1 MNKGRA
7 KASKFP
13 AAMKGKIATVV
24 LAIALAQLTRADST
38 VQQAQQELKEQG
50 YYFGQINGE
59 KNADT
64 IAAIRRFQIRSGL
77 PVTGE
82 LDEQTLRTLRSGTAS
97 SSAPANMPQPQRP
110 KDEGIANEQSGEE
123 ATPAPRERQVARG
136 EPTPAQATV
145 SIFSNTPYEMAPPE
159 LQQRVVV
166 GAQTLLR
173 RRGFYKG
180 VSDGIFSPNLEFS
193 IRAFQSRLGIVPNGR
208 LDMDTLAALGLLPG
222 QNGRTPMEMPRRR
235 VVPAEEP
242 PVRGEWIH

>member
-1 MNKGRA
+1 MA
-7 KASKFP
+7 KASKLRET
-13 AAMKGKIATVV
+13 MKGKIATVI
-24 LAIALAQLTRADST
+24 LMIGLAQLTRADTT
-38 VQQAQQELKEQG
+38 VQEAQQALKEQG

-59 KNADT
+59 KDADT

-77 PVTGE
+77 PITGE

-97 SSAPANMPQPQRP
+97 SSAATNTPQPQPREDDGT
-110 KDEGIANEQSGEE
+110 KQSGE
-123 ATPAPRERQVARG
+123 ATPPPSEAQVPRLERAPSQVNAN
-136 EPTPAQATV
+136 
-145 SIFSNTPYEMAPPE
+145 IFSNTLYEMAPPE

-193 IRAFQSRLGIVPNGR
+193 IRAFQSRVGIVPTGR
-208 LDMDTLAALGLLPG
+208 LDMETLAALGLLPG
-222 QNGRTPMEMPRRR
+222 QNGRPFMEMPRRR

>member
-1 MNKGRA
+1 
-7 KASKFP
+7 
-13 AAMKGKIATVV
+13 MKGKIATVI
-24 LAIALAQLTRADST
+24 LAIALAQLARADST
-38 VQQAQQELKEQG
+38 VQEAQQELKEQG
-50 YYFGQINGE
+50 YYFGQVNGE

-64 IAAIRRFQIRSGL
+64 IAAIRRFQIRGGL

-97 SSAPANMPQPQRP
+97 SSAPTNMPQPQRP
-110 KDEGIANEQSGEE
+110 ENNATAEEQSGE
-123 ATPAPRERQVARG
+123 ATPPPREEQAARA
-136 EPTPAQATV
+136 EPVPSQSTA

-180 VSDGIFSPNLEFS
+180 ASDGILSPNLEFS
-193 IRAFQSRLGIVPNGR
+193 IRAFQSRLGIATNGR
-208 LDMDTLAALGLLPG
+208 LDMETLAALGLLPG

-235 VVPAEEP
+235 FVPAEGP

>member
-1 MNKGRA
+1 
-7 KASKFP
+7 
-13 AAMKGKIATVV
+13 MKGIIATVILMIG
-24 LAIALAQLTRADST
+24 LAPLTRADST
-38 VQQAQQELKEQG
+38 VQEAQQELKEQG

-59 KNADT
+59 KDADT

-77 PVTGE
+77 SITGE
-82 LDEQTLRTLRSGTAS
+82 LDEQTLRALRSATAS
-97 SSAPANMPQPQRP
+97 SSAPTNTPQPQRRE
-110 KDEGIANEQSGEE
+110 DEQSEE
-123 ATPAPRERQVARG
+123 ATPPPREAQTPRV
-136 EPTPAQATV
+136 EPAPSSQAAA

-193 IRAFQSRLGIVPNGR
+193 IRAFQSRVGIVPNGR
-208 LDMDTLAALGLLPG
+208 LDMETLAALGLLPG
-222 QNGRTPMEMPRRR
+222 QNGRPFMEMPRRR

>member
-1 MNKGRA
+1 
-7 KASKFP
+7 
-13 AAMKGKIATVV
+13 MKGKIATTI

-38 VQQAQQELKEQG
+38 VQEVQQELKEQG

-59 KNADT
+59 KDADT

-77 PVTGE
+77 PITGE
-82 LDEQTLRTLRSGTAS
+82 LDEQTLRTLHSGTAS
-97 SSAPANMPQPQRP
+97 SAAPTNRQQPQPRE
-110 KDEGIANEQSGEE
+110 DERTANEQSEE
-123 ATPAPRERQVARG
+123 ATPPPREAQVARA
-136 EPTPAQATV
+136 EPAPSRATAN
-145 SIFSNTPYEMAPPE
+145 IFSNTPYEMAPPE

-193 IRAFQSRLGIVPNGR
+193 IRAFQSRLGIAPNGR
-208 LDMDTLAALGLLPG
+208 LDMNTLAALGLLPG
-222 QNGRTPMEMPRRR
+222 QNGRTPMEIPRRR

>member
-1 MNKGRA
+1 
-7 KASKFP
+7 
-13 AAMKGKIATVV
+13 MKGKIATVI
-24 LAIALAQLTRADST
+24 LMIGLTPLTRADST
-38 VQQAQQELKEQG
+38 VQEAQQELKEQG

-59 KNADT
+59 KDADT

-77 PVTGE
+77 PITGE

-97 SSAPANMPQPQRP
+97 SSVPANTPQPQRRED
-110 KDEGIANEQSGEE
+110 DETQQSEE
-123 ATPAPRERQVARG
+123 ATPPPRE
-136 EPTPAQATV
+136 AQAARPERTL
-145 SIFSNTPYEMAPPE
+145 SPASANIFSNTPYEMAPPE

-193 IRAFQSRLGIVPNGR
+193 IRAFQSRVGTVPNGR
-208 LDMDTLAALGLLPG
+208 LDMETLAALGLLPG
-222 QNGRTPMEMPRRR
+222 QNGRPFMEMPRRR

>member
-1 MNKGRA
+1 MPATMKGR
-7 KASKFP
+7 
-13 AAMKGKIATVV
+13 IATVI
-24 LAIALAQLTRADST
+24 LAIALAQSTRADST
-38 VQQAQQELKEQG
+38 VQEAQQELKKQG

-59 KNADT
+59 KDSDT
-64 IAAIRRFQIRSGL
+64 TAAVRRFQIRSGL
-77 PVTGE
+77 PITGE
-82 LDEQTLRTLRSGTAS
+82 LDEQTLQTLRSGTAS
-97 SSAPANMPQPQRP
+97 ASSPTNTPQPQRRE
-110 KDEGIANEQSGEE
+110 DDATVNNQSGE
-123 ATPAPRERQVARG
+123 ATPPPREPQTAPVEPAPSSQVAG
-136 EPTPAQATV
+136 
-145 SIFSNTPYEMAPPE
+145 SIFSHTPYEMAPPE

-208 LDMDTLAALGLLPG
+208 LDMETLAALGLLPG
-222 QNGRTPMEMPRRR
+222 QNGRPFMAMPRRR

>member
-1 MNKGRA
+1 
-7 KASKFP
+7 
-13 AAMKGKIATVV
+13 MKGKIATVI
-24 LAIALAQLTRADST
+24 LAIALTQLARADST
-38 VQQAQQELKEQG
+38 VQEAQQELKDQG

-77 PVTGE
+77 PITGE

-97 SSAPANMPQPQRP
+97 SSAPANTPQPERRE
-110 KDEGIANEQSGEE
+110 DDGTANEQSGE
-123 ATPAPRERQVARG
+123 ATPPPREAQVPR
-136 EPTPAQATV
+136 AQPPPSKSAV
-145 SIFSNTPYEMAPPE
+145 GIFSNTPYEMAPPE
-159 LQQRVVV
+159 LQQRVVI

-180 VSDGIFSPNLEFS
+180 ISDGIFSPNLEFS
-193 IRAFQSRLGIVPNGR
+193 IRAFQARMGIAPNGR
-208 LDMDTLAALGLLPG
+208 LDMETLAALGLLPG
-222 QNGRTPMEMPRRR
+222 QNGRTSMEVPRRR

>member
-1 MNKGRA
+1 
-7 KASKFP
+7 
-13 AAMKGKIATVV
+13 MKGKIATAI

-38 VQQAQQELKEQG
+38 VQEAQQELKEQG
-50 YYFGQINGE
+50 YYFGQINGD

-77 PVTGE
+77 PITGE
-82 LDEQTLRTLRSGTAS
+82 LDEQTLRALHSGTAS
-97 SSAPANMPQPQRP
+97 SSASSNTPQPERRE
-110 KDEGIANEQSGEE
+110 DDGTANEHSGE
-123 ATPAPRERQVARG
+123 ATPPPREAQGARA
-136 EPTPAQATV
+136 EPAPPQSTAN
-145 SIFSNTPYEMAPPE
+145 IFSNTPYEMAPPE

-173 RRGFYKG
+173 RRGFYRG
-180 VSDGIFSPNLEFS
+180 VSDGIFSPSLEFS
-193 IRAFQSRLGIVPNGR
+193 IRAFQSRRGIVPNGR
-208 LDMDTLAALGLLPG
+208 LDMETLAALGLLPG